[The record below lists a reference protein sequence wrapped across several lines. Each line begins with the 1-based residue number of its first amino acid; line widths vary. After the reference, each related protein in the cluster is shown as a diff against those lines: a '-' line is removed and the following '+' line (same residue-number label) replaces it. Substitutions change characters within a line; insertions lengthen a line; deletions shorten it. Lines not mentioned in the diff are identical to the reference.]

1 MENVKNIV
9 WFDLETTGVNT
20 SSDRII
26 EIAMIKTDSE
36 GNEIDSFQSLVNPGP
51 DAVMREEA
59 QDKHGISPEQLKDAP
74 QFDLIAKEVLDFID
88 DSDLGGYN
96 ALYFDVPMLVEEF
109 MRSGIAFSHRQRAVV
124 DPFLIYSK
132 YERRDLS
139 TAYKKYTGKDSE
151 GAHRAD
157 VDIRATM
164 EIFQKQKELY
174 DMPTTAKEI
183 DDVVN
188 ESRKDQVD
196 LSGKYKFA
204 EINGKREIVFNFG
217 KNKGKPFKEVYE
229 TDARYIQWII
239 DKGEFSKEV
248 KIISRKLLEKMRA
261 ENPVI

>member
-1 MENVKNIV
+1 MEKDIV

-26 EIAMIKTDSE
+26 EICMIKTDAQ
-36 GNEIDSFQSLVNPGP
+36 GNEIGVYHKLVHPGSEIEMRQE
-51 DAVMREEA
+51 AV
-59 QDKHGISPEQLKDAP
+59 DKHGITYEMLEGKDT
-74 QFDLIAKEVLDFID
+74 FDMIAKEVFDFIG
-88 DSDLGGYN
+88 DSNLGGYN

-109 MRSGIAFSHRQRAVV
+109 MRCGIAFSHRQRAVI

-139 TAYKKYTGKDSE
+139 SAYKKYTGKGLE

-164 EIFQKQKELY
+164 EVFNKQKELY
-174 DMPTTAKEI
+174 DMPTTAEEI
-183 DDVVN
+183 DEVVN
-188 ESRKDQVD
+188 ESRKSQVD
-196 LSGKYKFA
+196 LSGKYKIA
-204 EINGKREIVFNFG
+204 EIDGKKEIVFNFG
-217 KNKGKPFKEVYE
+217 KNKGRTFKEVYE
-229 TDARYIQWII
+229 TDSRYIEWMI

-261 ENPVI
+261 ENITL

>member
-1 MENVKNIV
+1 MTKVNNVV

-26 EIAMIKTDSE
+26 EIAMIKTDSD
-36 GNEIDSFQSLVNPGP
+36 GNEIGSFQSLVNPGP
-51 DAVMREEA
+51 GIVSSPEA
-59 QDKHGISPEQLKDAP
+59 IDKHGITPEMLEDQDS
-74 QFDLIAKEVLDFID
+74 FDYIAKEVLEFIG

-109 MRSGIAFSHRQRAVV
+109 MRSGIAFQHRQRAII

-139 TAYKKYTGKDSE
+139 TAYKKYTGKDLE

-157 VDIRATM
+157 TDIRATM

-174 DMPTTAKEI
+174 DMPQTATEI
-183 DDVVN
+183 DEVVN
-188 ESRKDQVD
+188 EARKDQVD

-204 EINGKREIVFNFG
+204 EINGKREIIFNFG
-217 KNKGKPFKEVYE
+217 KNKGKAFKEVYE
-229 TDARYIQWII
+229 TDSRYIQWII

-248 KIISRKLLEKMRA
+248 KIISRKLMEKMRA
-261 ENPVI
+261 ENTVL